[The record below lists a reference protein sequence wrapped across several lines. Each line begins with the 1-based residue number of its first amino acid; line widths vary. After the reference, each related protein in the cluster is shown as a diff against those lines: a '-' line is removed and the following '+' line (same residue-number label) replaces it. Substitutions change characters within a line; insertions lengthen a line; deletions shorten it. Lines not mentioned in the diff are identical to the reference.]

1 MFAIITSDYFLRSA
15 RKFFRKHPELKT
27 KFAGILEDLCN
38 DPFQSHLKLHPLKG
52 KLEGLHAISLTYTYR
67 ITLTLK
73 ITAHEIILLDV
84 GSHDEVY

>member
-1 MFAIITSDYFLRSA
+1 M
-15 RKFFRKHPELKT
+15 
-27 KFAGILEDLCN
+27 EDLCK

-52 KLEGLHAISLTYTYR
+52 KLEGLYAISLTYSYR
-67 ITLTLK
+67 ITLTFK